1 MNKIAF
7 FADHIAHWQAGT
19 EGQMLMLANG
29 LAKKGWTV
37 PLFVLRDS
45 GAAQDGRWPGPVTEL
60 SVTSI
65 ASPLNWLK
73 AVRVARQLRKAG
85 FRFAHIYFN
94 DTSMLLPPLF
104 RLMGIKT
111 IVSRRDMGFW
121 YSERSLGVLR
131 IVRFFVSAIVA
142 NSAAVASNVMQAEG
156 YNKDKILVIYNGM
169 EPVKSAAPAEVPAQ
183 SGPVIGILANIRPVK
198 RLDDAVRVFSLI
210 SKRFP
215 QAKLRIVGGG
225 DPSELNALT
234 HQLGLEGRVE
244 FPGQVMDPAGE
255 VAEFTVAML
264 TSESEG
270 FSNAVMEYM
279 QAGKPVICTNTGGNP
294 ELTEDKISGY
304 LCDVGDLRAMADRLT
319 ALLDD
324 AELRGRIGEAAREKV
339 SELCNEESMLE
350 QHIVLYERL
359 CDRQEATEPAC
370 AS

>member
-45 GAAQDGRWPGPVTEL
+45 GAVQDGRWPGAVTAL
-60 SVTSI
+60 GITSI
-65 ASPLNWLK
+65 ASPLGWLTAITIARRLRK
-73 AVRVARQLRKAG
+73 TGYRVAHL
-85 FRFAHIYFN
+85 YFN

-104 RLMGIKT
+104 WLMGLKT

-121 YSERSLGVLR
+121 YSKSALRVLR
-131 IVRFFVSAIVA
+131 VARYFVSAVVT
-142 NSAAVASNVMQAEG
+142 NSAAVAGNVAVEER
-156 YNKDKILVIYNGM
+156 YNKDKISVIYNGM
-169 EPVKSAAPAEVPAQ
+169 KPANSTAPEAVPLQ
-183 SGPVIGILANIRPVK
+183 SGQVIGILANIRPVK
-198 RLDDAVRVFSLI
+198 RLDDAVRAFSLI
-210 SKRFP
+210 SNRFP

-225 DPSELNALT
+225 NSNELNALAT
-234 HQLGLEGRVE
+234 QLGLEGRVE
-244 FPGQVMDPAGE
+244 FPGQVMNPASE

-294 ELTEDKISGY
+294 ELIEDKISGY
-304 LCDVGDLRAMADRLT
+304 LCDVGDLRAIADRLT
-319 ALLDD
+319 TLLDD
-324 AELRGRIGEAAREKV
+324 AELRDRIGEAAREKV

-359 CDRQEATEPAC
+359 CDRREATEPAC